1 MNHFDQSSPDSFEL
15 DRILQEVRSIELVS
29 SRLVTDVLSG
39 GYSSV
44 FRGSGVEFSEVREYV
59 EGDDPRSVDWN
70 VTARLGKP
78 YIKKFVDERE
88 LSILFV
94 VDLSSSME
102 GGFGPWSGRQVAARL
117 CACLG
122 ISAFRNND
130 KVGFLAFSDGIEC
143 YLEPAKGMAQ
153 VLRIVRDIL
162 AVPRSRKG
170 TETKAV
176 LEFANRVPRKHTVV
190 FFISDFLGFQD
201 GKELSLCGLRHDVVA
216 IRLILP
222 EMDGLDSGL
231 TRLLDPEDGKVDLVD
246 WSSPK
251 FRDAFRFKVE
261 QEKARFKQMA
271 LNSGVDLVDVPVPR
285 SVDPESL
292 IRPLVRFF
300 RMREN
305 RGAKR

>member
-1 MNHFDQSSPDSFEL
+1 MNHFDQSSLDSSEL

-130 KVGFLAFSDGIEC
+130 KVGLLAFSNGVES
-143 YLEPAKGMAQ
+143 YLEPTKGMAQ

-162 AVPRSRKG
+162 AAPKPWKK
-170 TETKAV
+170 TETKSV
-176 LEFANRVPRKHTVV
+176 LEFINRVPRKHTVV

-201 GKELSLCGLRHDVVA
+201 GKELSMCGLRHDVVA

-222 EMDGLDSGL
+222 EMEGLDGGL
-231 TRLLDPEDGKVDLVD
+231 TRLSDPEDGSSSLVD
-246 WSSPK
+246 WNSSK
-251 FRDAFRFKVE
+251 FRDAFRSQVE
-261 QEKARFKQMA
+261 QEKKRLKQMT
-271 LNSGVDLVDVPVPR
+271 LKSGVDLVDVLVPR
-285 SVDPESL
+285 FVDPEAL

-300 RMREN
+300 RMRES